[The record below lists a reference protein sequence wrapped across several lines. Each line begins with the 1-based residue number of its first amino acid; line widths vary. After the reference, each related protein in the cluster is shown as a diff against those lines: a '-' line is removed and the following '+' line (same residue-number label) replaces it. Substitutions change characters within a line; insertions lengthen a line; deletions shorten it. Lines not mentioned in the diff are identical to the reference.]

1 MTSPISTYRA
11 APWFYTTTVVAFSK
25 LCAVYDE
32 KYDTIASK
40 NSAECT
46 FD

>member
-1 MTSPISTYRA
+1 MTSLISTYRA
-11 APWFYTTTVVAFSK
+11 ASWFYTTVVAFSK

-40 NSAECT
+40 NSAECS